1 MSDGENTVMGE
12 AGCNVSGGQKA
23 RISIA
28 RALYEDA
35 DIYLLDN
42 PISALDSQISQ
53 KIIENCV
60 KGYLKNKC
68 VILVTFQ
75 PKLVP
80 GIDKL
85 LVVDQG
91 H

>member
-1 MSDGENTVMGE
+1 MADGENTVMGD

-42 PISALDSQISQ
+42 PISALDA
-53 KIIENCV
+53 
-60 KGYLKNKC
+60 
-68 VILVTFQ
+68 
-75 PKLVP
+75 
-80 GIDKL
+80 
-85 LVVDQG
+85 
-91 H
+91 